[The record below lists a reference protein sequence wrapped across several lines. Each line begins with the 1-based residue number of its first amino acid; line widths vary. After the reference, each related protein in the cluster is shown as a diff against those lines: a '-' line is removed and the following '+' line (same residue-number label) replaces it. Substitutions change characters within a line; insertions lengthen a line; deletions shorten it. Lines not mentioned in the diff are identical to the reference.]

1 MGADRYQWD
10 LVSDGDTTKADLAAE
25 RAKRIEAEA
34 ERDSHRATMKRLE
47 ELALSL
53 EHNHRVEIR
62 DIGREMRERM
72 KGG

>member
-1 MGADRYQWD
+1 MGD
-10 LVSDGDTTKADLAAE
+10 LTDEQLESMVKIGGRGALMALAAFE
-25 RAKRIEAEA
+25 LRR
-34 ERDSHRATMKRLE
+34 HRATMRRLE